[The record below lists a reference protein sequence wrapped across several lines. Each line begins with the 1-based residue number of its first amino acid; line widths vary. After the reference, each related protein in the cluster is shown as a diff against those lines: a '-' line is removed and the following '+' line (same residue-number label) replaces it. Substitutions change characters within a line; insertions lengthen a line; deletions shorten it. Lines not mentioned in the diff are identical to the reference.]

1 MKTIQPFFH
10 YSKNMITKQTL
21 RNLALCVAATGFFAG
36 CATANYNKA
45 ASTSAALTESAA
57 LVAKGSD
64 QIDRSLAALND
75 LMTNA
80 QPDLRVQFKTFDT
93 SVNDLGD
100 NAKAVSSEAEDMQA
114 QGTAYFDEWDKELAG
129 IRNEDIRT
137 RSENRKDEATAK
149 FTRMGRQYDATKAA
163 FKPFMSD
170 LRDVQKF
177 LATDLTVDGLAAI
190 KVPANKAAEDAVP
203 LKQSL
208 VDLSTQ
214 FADMGVSL
222 APSAPAQVTA
232 K

>member
-1 MKTIQPFFH
+1 M
-10 YSKNMITKQTL
+10 NTKQTL
-21 RNLALCVAATGFFAG
+21 RQLALLVAATGLFAG
-36 CATANYNKA
+36 CASENYNKA
-45 ASTSAALTESAA
+45 AGTSAALTEAA
-57 LVAKGSD
+57 TLVAKDSD
-64 QIDRSLAALND
+64 QIDRSLAALNE

-100 NAKAVSSEAEDMQA
+100 AAQEVSTKAENMQA
-114 QGTAYFDEWDKELAG
+114 QGNAYFDEWDKELAG
-129 IRNEDIRT
+129 IRNEDIRM
-137 RSENRKDEATAK
+137 RSENRKDEAAAK
-149 FTRMGRQYDATKAA
+149 FSRMGRQYDATKAA

-190 KVPANKAAEDAVP
+190 KAPANKAAEDAVP

-208 VDLSTQ
+208 IDLSTQ
-214 FADMGVSL
+214 FAEMGVSL
-222 APSAPAQVTA
+222 APNAPAQVTT

>member
-1 MKTIQPFFH
+1 MQTNQPIFNSSKLMK
-10 YSKNMITKQTL
+10 TKQTL
-21 RNLALCVAATGFFAG
+21 RHLAILAAAGIFAG
-36 CATANYNKA
+36 CASANYNKA
-45 ASTSAALTESAA
+45 AGTSAALTESAN
-57 LVAKGSD
+57 LVAKDSE
-64 QIDRSLAALND
+64 QIDRSLAALSD
-75 LMTNA
+75 LLTNA

-100 NAKAVSSEAEDMQA
+100 AAQDVSTKAENMQA
-114 QGTAYFDEWDKELAG
+114 QGNAYFDEWDKELAG
-129 IRNEDIRT
+129 IRNEDIRA
-137 RSENRKDEATAK
+137 RSENRKDETAAK
-149 FTRMGRQYDATKAA
+149 FARMSRQYDATKAA

-190 KVPANKAAEDAVP
+190 KVPANKAADDAVP

-208 VDLSTQ
+208 IDLSTQ
-214 FADMGVSL
+214 FAEMGVSL